1 MAVMYSLFAALLEVA
16 GMVLSLY
23 VWILII
29 GAVLSW
35 LVAFEVV
42 NTRNR
47 FVHLVG
53 DFCFRVTEPV
63 LRPIRRFIPVM
74 GGLDLS
80 PIVLIF
86 AIWFLQSFLRNLM
99 MSMAAG

>member
-1 MAVMYSLFAALLEVA
+1 MAVITSLFAALLEVV
-16 GMVLSLY
+16 GLVLSLY

-35 LVAFEVV
+35 LVAFDVV

-53 DFCFRVTEPV
+53 DFCYRVTEPA
-63 LRPIRRFIPVM
+63 LRPIRRFLPVM

-80 PIVLIF
+80 PVVLIF
-86 AIWFLQSFLRNLM
+86 AIWFLQSFLRNLLV
-99 MSMAAG
+99 SMVAG

>member
-1 MAVMYSLFAALLEVA
+1 MAVVTSFFAALLELA
-16 GMVLSLY
+16 GVVLSLY
-23 VWILII
+23 VWILIV

-35 LVAFEVV
+35 LTAFDVV

-47 FVHLVG
+47 FVSLVG
-53 DFCFRVTEPV
+53 EFCYRVTEPA
-63 LRPIRRFIPVM
+63 LRPIRRFMPVV

-80 PIVLIF
+80 PMVLIF

-99 MSMAAG
+99 ASLFA